1 MRMVENHEKFDQIR
15 LAEFMRCFCIK
26 RWCAA
31 NTNANTNINANTNTN
46 TKTKTNTKTTIVENH
61 EKFEQVHIHEMLLYK
76 KVAGCK

>member
-15 LAEFMRCFCIK
+15 LAAFMRCFCIK
-26 RWCAA
+26 RWCPA
-31 NTNANTNINANTNTN
+31 NTNANTNINSNTNTN
-46 TKTKTNTKTTIVENH
+46 TKTKTNTNTTIVENH